1 MTWHDT
7 LIPIL
12 RWLTLAGMLFVCAR
26 LWRSGLH
33 RRYRVFFVYL
43 VFSSL
48 RSGALL
54 ALDVRSGSYMKLWI
68 ITEPVLWIF
77 YILLVLELYSL
88 ILESHKGL
96 YTAGKW
102 AMYGAVAL
110 ALLFTFATIAPSSG
124 SLLVPTDLMA
134 AFMLIERALL
144 LSLVVF
150 LILLLAFLSR
160 YPVTLSRNVLIHSVV
175 YSAFFLSGSLTFL
188 ARTLLGWHVARP
200 INTLVMAVT
209 GLCVLAWAVLLG
221 SRGEVRTRTAFIWN
235 AGEEERLLGQ
245 LDTLNAALVRAAR
258 K

>member
-1 MTWHDT
+1 MTWHDA
-7 LIPIL
+7 LIPLL

-48 RSGALL
+48 RSGVLL
-54 ALDVRSGSYMKLWI
+54 TMDVRSGSYVKLWM

-77 YILLVLELYSL
+77 YILLILELYSL

-102 AMYGAVAL
+102 AMYGALAV
-110 ALLFTFATIAPSSG
+110 ALLFTFATMAPSSSG
-124 SLLVPTDLMA
+124 LFVPPNPMVA
-134 AFMLIERALL
+134 IMLIERALL

-175 YSAFFLSGSLTFL
+175 YSVFFLSGSLTFL
-188 ARTLLGWHVARP
+188 ARSLLGKPVARP
-200 INTLVMAVT
+200 INTLLMAVT

-245 LDTLNAALVRAAR
+245 LSTLNAALLRTAR